1 MSQTQKTYSTYDQE
15 LLAVYLSVLHLKTLI
30 DGHRVTLF
38 VDHKPLV
45 AAFYSSSI
53 AKSDRQQRQLS
64 LISEYVSDVK
74 YICGRENVV
83 ADCLS
88 RPICAISVDAFDLL
102 GIARAQLEDPEL
114 EIYSSNLTAHKIS
127 DLDLWCDH
135 STPTPRP

>member
-1 MSQTQKTYSTYDQE
+1 MSYNRE

-74 YICGRENVV
+74 YICGRENLV

-88 RPICAISVDAFDLL
+88 RPICAISVDAFDLPE
-102 GIARAQLEDPEL
+102 IARGPVPN
-114 EIYSSNLTAHKIS
+114 SKI
-127 DLDLWCDH
+127 LN
-135 STPTPRP
+135 